1 MITSSRDE
9 GHFLGQGARA
19 QAVWDPLSQMSG
31 LGKFGS
37 CAVSVSVWEGFTLT
51 PRRHTFRGP
60 SKSEG
65 SSLAPPRL
73 PQTCPDSSPPPAPGS
88 CHKCYLASW
97 PVPLEWTN
105 VSRGKVPLNAHSVG
119 GLFSPKSWPPN
130 SALFC

>member
-73 PQTCPDSSPPPAPGS
+73 PQTCPDSSPPPPRPRKLSQVLLGLLACSSGVDKCLQRKSAPKCSLRWGS
-88 CHKCYLASW
+88 VFSQILA
-97 PVPLEWTN
+97 P
-105 VSRGKVPLNAHSVG
+105 
-119 GLFSPKSWPPN
+119 
-130 SALFC
+130 